1 MEVIRRFYRLP
12 DLAERWGCSVN
23 DLLHAASI
31 GYLPLHVDSAGFDVR
46 TLVRTPTDP
55 QPNALRLRGALF
67 LLDRKVARKLE
78 QPGAFPFKLN
88 IASYWPDRTST
99 NSWLVEFFPALEIS
113 AGHLCV
119 WREHAEQ
126 YRKEVNKKEA
136 TSDQSLKTVERD
148 SLLKIVLG
156 MATAAQEF
164 RHQFKCLACAGARP
178 AQPRIKDDGFITNH
192 FAAVD
197 AVHAHTSGGS
207 HTHSSCGDARQLRR

>member
-31 GYLPLHVDSAGFDVR
+31 GHLPLHVDSAGFDVR

-99 NSWLVEFFPALEIS
+99 KSWVVEFFPALEIS

-126 YRKEVNKKEA
+126 YWKEVNKKEA

-156 MATAAQEF
+156 MATAAPYGFDASAKRNEATAIIASATGAAGCPVDVDTV
-164 RHQFKCLACAGARP
+164 RKWLKLAAKEHGKP
-178 AQPRIKDDGFITNH
+178 NTGNN
-192 FAAVD
+192 
-197 AVHAHTSGGS
+197 
-207 HTHSSCGDARQLRR
+207 

>member
-31 GYLPLHVDSAGFDVR
+31 GHLPLHVDSAGFVVR

-55 QPNALRLRGALF
+55 QPNPLRLRGALF
-67 LLDRKVARKLE
+67 LLDRKVARELE

-99 NSWLVEFFPALEIS
+99 KSWVVEFFPALEIS

-126 YRKEVNKKEA
+126 YWKEVNKKEA

-156 MATAAQEF
+156 MATAAPYGFDASAKRNEATAIIASATGAAGCPVDVDTV
-164 RHQFKCLACAGARP
+164 RKWLKLAAKEHGKP
-178 AQPRIKDDGFITNH
+178 NT
-192 FAAVD
+192 
-197 AVHAHTSGGS
+197 GS
-207 HTHSSCGDARQLRR
+207 N